1 MNKYLLFLPSKI
13 DYYSK
18 LEFSTLRYRVNMLS
32 IRKKNESALI
42 QTFKG
47 LLKDQCYGSQS
58 QLADALSEYGFDNMS
73 QAKISRLLSKLGAV
87 KMRNA
92 SSQVVYIL
100 PDELAIP
107 KTKQAIQSVV
117 VSVKHN
123 NMQIIVKTGIG
134 GAPLISRMLDSMG
147 EPAGILGTVAG
158 DDTIFIAPANIN
170 NIEQITEDI
179 KQILDI

>member
-1 MNKYLLFLPSKI
+1 M
-13 DYYSK
+13 
-18 LEFSTLRYRVNMLS
+18 NMLS
-32 IRKKNESALI
+32 SRKKNESALI

-58 QLADALSEYGFDNMS
+58 QLADALAEHGFDNMS

-100 PDELAIP
+100 PDELAVP

-123 NMQIIVKTGIG
+123 GMQIIVKTGIG

-147 EPAGILGTVAG
+147 ESAGILGTLAG
-158 DDTIFIAPANIN
+158 DDTIFIAPASVDSID
-170 NIEQITEDI
+170 QITEDI
-179 KQILDI
+179 KKILDV

>member
-1 MNKYLLFLPSKI
+1 M
-13 DYYSK
+13 
-18 LEFSTLRYRVNMLS
+18 TS
-32 IRKKNESALI
+32 IRKKNEAELVIAFKAL
-42 QTFKG
+42 
-47 LLKDQCYGSQS
+47 LHEQCYGSQS
-58 QLADALSEYGFDNMS
+58 QLADALAEQGFKNMS

-92 SSQVVYIL
+92 SDQVVYIL

-107 KTKQAIQSVV
+107 KSRQAIQSVV

-147 EPAGILGTVAG
+147 ESAGILGTLAG
-158 DDTIFIAPANIN
+158 DDTIFIAPYDVAKID
-170 NIEQITEDI
+170 EITEDI
-179 KQILDI
+179 KRLLDV